1 MKKRFPVAIVILSL
15 MLSFCFGAFSST
27 AVALAKSKKISLNKT
42 KQTLYVGKTVQ
53 LKLKNAVAKN
63 VKWKSSKTNVAKVS
77 KKGLVTAKSKGTSK
91 ITATYKK
98 KKYTCTVTVKKAK
111 EEAPSSVTPDYIPF
125 IDSSFN
131 KLNIC
136 DEFEEIVE
144 NMSKYNSMRFNDST
158 MRVALALSICS
169 GDLNKLEKVMNKLK
183 VNYFEANDDYKK
195 TPTTDSIGVACAQ
208 INTIKGSMIIVI
220 FRSTNYG
227 AEWASNLTVGNGD
240 VYGKDHEGFSQ
251 AAEKAKK
258 FIADY
263 ISRHNVNEKVNFMFV
278 GHSRGAAVANLVA
291 ADFTENWS
299 DTIKDNSIE
308 NVDTTAYCFATP
320 NVAYIDKVS
329 EFAWK
334 FDRDYS
340 MDKIYNFYFDRDIV
354 NRIPPREFK
363 LDTYGRKI
371 HVDYSKAY
379 SIKYKAMQDYLKEL
393 DPDAYAKFMKCESN
407 EEKVLG
413 GKTRSQYVDDAVQEL
428 IKITDNRVNY
438 TQKYQ
443 NAFIAAMMLQFGGGA
458 KFDGQ
463 IDQEAATE
471 LLGWL
476 MNYDIDQLTIDH
488 YPAVEYAALSIMS
501 LIEDSTTGNI
511 SDPHF

>member
-1 MKKRFPVAIVILSL
+1 MKKRFPVAIVIMSL

-27 AVALAKSKKISLNKT
+27 AVARAKSKKISLNKT

-63 VKWKSSKTNVAKVS
+63 VKWKSSKTKVAKIS

-111 EEAPSSVTPDYIPF
+111 EEVPSSPTPDYIPF
-125 IDSSFN
+125 IDSSF
-131 KLNIC
+131 KELNIC
-136 DEFEEIVE
+136 DVFEDVVD
-144 NMSKYNSMRFNDST
+144 NMDFSNSS
-158 MRVALALSICS
+158 MRVALALSMCS
-169 GDLNKLEKVMNKLK
+169 GDLNKLERVMNKLG

-195 TPTTDSIGVACAQ
+195 APTEDSIGVACAQ
-208 INTIKGSMIIVI
+208 INNTNYSKIIVI

-240 VYGKDHEGFSQ
+240 AYGRDHKGFSQ

-263 ISRHNVNEKVNFMFV
+263 IRNHDVNEEVNFMFV

-291 ADFTENWS
+291 ADFTKNWS
-299 DTIKDNSIE
+299 DTIKDNRIE
-308 NVDTTAYCFATP
+308 NVETAAYCFATP
-320 NVAYIDKVS
+320 NVAYFDKVKDFS
-329 EFAWK
+329 QAFNQN
-334 FDRDYS
+334 YS
-340 MDKIYNFYFDRDIV
+340 NERIYNFYFDRDIV
-354 NRIPPREFK
+354 NRIPPREFE

-371 HVDYSKAY
+371 YVDYSKAY
-379 SIKYKAMQDYLKEL
+379 SIKYQEMQNHLKEL
-393 DPDAYAKFMKCESN
+393 DPDAYAKFMECESN

-413 GKTRSQYVDDAVQEL
+413 GKTRRQYVDDAVQEL
-428 IKITDNRVNY
+428 IKITKNRADY

-443 NAFIAAMMLQFGGGA
+443 NAFIAAMMFQFGGGA
-458 KFDGQ
+458 TFDGPVNP
-463 IDQEAATE
+463 EAATE
-471 LLGWL
+471 LLRWL

-488 YPAVEYAALSIMS
+488 YPAVEYAALSIIS
-501 LIEDSTTGNI
+501 LNEDPTNGNI
-511 SDPHF
+511 GDPIFLSYLT

>member
-1 MKKRFPVAIVILSL
+1 MKKRFPVAIVIMSL

-27 AVALAKSKKISLNKT
+27 AVARAKSKKISLNKT

-111 EEAPSSVTPDYIPF
+111 EEPLLSVTPDYIPF

-136 DEFEEIVE
+136 DEFEDVVD
-144 NMSKYNSMRFNDST
+144 NMNFSNSSL
-158 MRVALALSICS
+158 RVALALSICS
-169 GDLNKLEKVMNKLK
+169 GDLNKLERVINKLG
-183 VNYFEANDDYKK
+183 VHHFEANDDYKK
-195 TPTTDSIGVACAQ
+195 TPTNDSIGVACAQ

-227 AEWASNLTVGNGD
+227 AEWASNLTVGDGS
-240 VYGKDHEGFSQ
+240 VYGRDHKGFSQ

-263 ISRHNVNEKVNFMFV
+263 ISRHDVNEKVNFMFV

-291 ADFTENWS
+291 ADFTKNWS
-299 DTIKDNSIE
+299 DTIKDNRIE
-308 NVDTTAYCFATP
+308 NVETTAYCFATP
-320 NVAYIDKVS
+320 NVAYFDKVS
-329 EFAWK
+329 DFDEK
-334 FDRDYS
+334 FDHV
-340 MDKIYNFYFDRDIV
+340 DKIYNFYFDRDIV
-354 NRIPPREFK
+354 NRIPPREFL
-363 LDTYGRKI
+363 LDTYGWKI

-379 SIKYKAMQDYLKEL
+379 SIKYQAMQHYLKEL
-393 DPDAYAKFMKCESN
+393 DPDAYATFMKCESN

-443 NAFIAAMMLQFGGGA
+443 NAFIAAMMLKFGGGA
-458 KFDGQ
+458 TFDGQ
-463 IDQEAATE
+463 VDQEAATE

-501 LIEDSTTGNI
+501 LNEDLTTLTTGNI
-511 SDPHF
+511 GDPQ

>member
-1 MKKRFPVAIVILSL
+1 MKKRFPIAVVIMSL

-27 AVALAKSKKISLNKT
+27 AVARAKSKKISLNKT
-42 KQTLYVGKTVQ
+42 KQTLNVGKTVQ
-53 LKLKNAVAKN
+53 LKLKNAVVKN
-63 VKWKSSKTNVAKVS
+63 VKWKSSKTTVAKVS

-98 KKYTCTVTVKKAK
+98 KKYTCTITVKKAK
-111 EEAPSSVTPDYIPF
+111 EEVPSSVTPDYIPF
-125 IDSSFN
+125 IDSSF
-131 KLNIC
+131 KELNIC
-136 DEFEEIVE
+136 DEFEEVVE
-144 NMSKYNSMRFNDST
+144 NMSTYNDMNFRNSS

-169 GDLNKLEKVMNKLK
+169 GDLNKLERVINKLK
-183 VNYFEANDDYKK
+183 VNHFEANDDYKK
-195 TPTTDSIGVACAQ
+195 TPTNDSIGVACAQ
-208 INTIKGSMIIVI
+208 INNTKDSMIIVI

-240 VYGKDHEGFSQ
+240 VYGRDHKGFSQ

-263 ISRHNVNEKVNFMFV
+263 ISCHDVNEKVNFMFV

-291 ADFTENWS
+291 ADFTKNWS
-299 DTIKDNSIE
+299 DTIKDNRIE
-308 NVDTTAYCFATP
+308 NVETTAYCFATP
-320 NVAYIDKVS
+320 NVAYFDKVKD
-329 EFAWK
+329 FAEK
-334 FDRDYS
+334 FDQGYS
-340 MDKIYNFYFDRDIV
+340 TDKIYNFYFDRDIV
-354 NRIPPREFK
+354 SRIPPREFE

-371 HVDYSKAY
+371 HVDYSEAY
-379 SIKYKAMQDYLKEL
+379 SIKYKEMQHYLKEL
-393 DPDAYAKFMKCESN
+393 DPDAYAKFMKCESD

-413 GKTRSQYVDDAVQEL
+413 GKTRSRYVDDAVQEL

-463 IDQEAATE
+463 VDQEAATE
-471 LLGWL
+471 LFGWL

-501 LIEDSTTGNI
+501 LNEDPNMG
-511 SDPHF
+511 DPLF

>member
-1 MKKRFPVAIVILSL
+1 MNKRFPVTIVIMSL

-27 AVALAKSKKISLNKT
+27 AVARAKSKKISLNKT

-63 VKWKSSKTNVAKVS
+63 VKWKSSKTKVAKVS

-98 KKYTCTVTVKKAK
+98 KKYTCSVTVKKAK
-111 EEAPSSVTPDYIPF
+111 EEPLLSVTPDYIPF
-125 IDSSFN
+125 IDSSI
-131 KLNIC
+131 KELNIC
-136 DEFEEIVE
+136 DEFEDVVD
-144 NMSKYNSMRFNDST
+144 NMNFSNSSL
-158 MRVALALSICS
+158 RVALALSICS
-169 GDLNKLEKVMNKLK
+169 GDLNKLERVINKLG
-183 VNYFEANDDYKK
+183 VHQFEANDDYKK
-195 TPTTDSIGVACAQ
+195 IPTTDSIGVACAQ

-227 AEWASNLTVGNGD
+227 AEWASNLTVGDGAD
-240 VYGKDHEGFSQ
+240 YGKDHKGFSQ

-263 ISRHNVNEKVNFMFV
+263 ISRHDVNEKVNFMFV

-291 ADFTENWS
+291 ADFTKNWS
-299 DTIKDNSIE
+299 DTIKDNRIE

-320 NVAYIDKVS
+320 NVAYFDKVS
-329 EFAWK
+329 EFAGI
-334 FDRDYS
+334 FDHDYS
-340 MDKIYNFYFDRDIV
+340 MDKIYNIYFDRDIV
-354 NRIPPREFK
+354 NRIPPREFN
-363 LDTYGRKI
+363 LDTYGWKI

-379 SIKYKAMQDYLKEL
+379 SIKYPMMQDLLKEL

-413 GKTRSQYVDDAVQEL
+413 GKTRRRYVDDAVKEL
-428 IKITDNRVNY
+428 IKITVNRVNY

-443 NAFIAAMMLQFGGGA
+443 NAFIAAMMLKFGGGA
-458 KFDGQ
+458 TFDGQ
-463 IDQEAATE
+463 VDQEAATE

-501 LIEDSTTGNI
+501 LIEDPTTGNI